1 MLTQLGFFSTGA
13 LPTIDILPDGIV
25 STLSKGTVG
34 ICPTIESDPE
44 GGTTRFVAGANPTTF
59 KAPDGGIRT
68 CPFNKSGATPAS
80 VKLPTAGKA
89 GVPEESSGIWPVN
102 ATDPASGVA
111 VVAWPGICPVAKT
124 DPVLG
129 VTVVA

>member
-13 LPTIDILPDGIV
+13 KPTKDKLPDGIV

-68 CPFNKSGATPAS
+68 CPFNKLVQPPLAS
-80 VKLPTAGKA
+80 NFP
-89 GVPEESSGIWPVN
+89 P
-102 ATDPASGVA
+102 
-111 VVAWPGICPVAKT
+111 
-124 DPVLG
+124 LG
-129 VTVVA
+129 